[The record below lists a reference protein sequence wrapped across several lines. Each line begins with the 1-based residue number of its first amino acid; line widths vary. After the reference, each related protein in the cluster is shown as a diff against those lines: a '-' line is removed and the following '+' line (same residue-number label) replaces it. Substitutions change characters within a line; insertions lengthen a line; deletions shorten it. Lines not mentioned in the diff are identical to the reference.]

1 MRYIYFL
8 PFFVGVLVGL
18 TPSASLAQCI
28 EPSALA
34 SSSGFGEGKGG
45 SLSWTVGQ
53 LVSETRTYE
62 GGTITEGVQQP
73 LFNILLIHETP
84 TPLSMLLFP
93 NPVHE
98 NLLVSLR
105 GAEDDIIL
113 ILYNILGTPVS
124 RHMLSR
130 GDSMLRI
137 PVAQLAE
144 GMYLIAAF
152 SPKGERLEVYKFIKT
167 E

>member
-1 MRYIYFL
+1 MRYVYFL
-8 PFFVGVLVGL
+8 PFFAVALSGWI
-18 TPSASLAQCI
+18 PSTCPAQCI
-28 EPSALA
+28 EPSALV
-34 SSSGFGEGKGG
+34 SSGGFGEGKGG

-53 LVSETRTYE
+53 LVSETRMHE
-62 GGTITEGVQQP
+62 GGVVTEGVQQP
-73 LFNILLIHETP
+73 LFNIFLIRETP

-98 NLLVSLR
+98 NLLVTLR

-113 ILYNILGTPVS
+113 ILYDILGTPIS
-124 RHMLSR
+124 RHMLPQ

-144 GMYLIAAF
+144 GMYLLAAL
-152 SPKGERLEVYKFIKT
+152 SPEGKRLEVYKFIKT